1 MFQPSAHATDRY
13 IERFA
18 GNLSYPKAQQRLRRI
33 ARRARFRRPLPG
45 GARLYATGSIN
56 LVVQDGTIITAY
68 RLTYADAPAVA

>member
-18 GNLSYPKAQQRLRRI
+18 GNLSSGAARRQLQRI

-45 GARLYATGSIN
+45 GARLYATGSVN
-56 LVVQDGTIITAY
+56 LVVQDRVIVTVY
-68 RLTYADAPAVA
+68 RLTTLPVN